1 MKRFRFLLFLF
12 IVPAAALLFNGCILD
27 AFKNLVQNMPI
38 DYTFTLSGN
47 TTAIPKQTGTFTL
60 NDSKTY
66 RDNKDKVKQLRYKAA
81 AFCVSSN
88 TVPSLQGDIIL
99 TLKAGS
105 GIGATTLFSK
115 TLAGFKPNDYLGIQA
130 KDLPLTQ
137 TEINAINSYLSNS
150 DLFSSMV
157 FTTELSVQ
165 NATPANTTIA
175 LTCFLSLALEM
186 TLNLE

>member
-1 MKRFRFLLFLF
+1 MKRSKVLFF
-12 IVPAAALLFNGCILD
+12 IFFVPAAALYFNGCILD

-38 DYTFTLSGN
+38 DYNFTLAGN
-47 TTAIPKQTGTFTL
+47 TNAIPKQTGTFTL

-66 RDNKDKVKQLRYKAA
+66 RDNKDKVKQLRYKAVT
-81 AFCVSSN
+81 FCVSSN
-88 TVPSLQGDIIL
+88 TTPSLQGDIII

-137 TEINAINSYLSNS
+137 SEINAINSYLSNS

-165 NATPANTTIA
+165 NATPANTNVT
-175 LTCFLSLALEM
+175 LKCFMSLALEM